1 MANGWDI
8 EDYAIN
14 PRELYA
20 KHTESEIH
28 AEYTRLRDIMNKR
41 LSRLEKYYPESK
53 YIAKWEQG
61 IPKLADYKRM
71 KNQAEARADLAYNLR
86 MLAKDVASK
95 MTTVRG
101 QQRFEKQSIG
111 TLHEHGYDFVTRENF
126 RDFYEYMN
134 EMRAIAG
141 SMAYD
146 SEQFAEFFGDMTKLA
161 EKREMSVSAVREDF
175 GKWLNEKR
183 ESAKTPKT
191 AEKYSAAD
199 GSELRKLFK
208 QYKRQTGKRGK
219 K

>member
-1 MANGWDI
+1 MANSWDI

-41 LSRLEKYYPESK
+41 LSRLKKYYPESA
-53 YIAKWEQG
+53 YVAKWEEG

-71 KNQAEARADLAYNLR
+71 KNQADARADLAYNLR
-86 MLAKDVASK
+86 MLAKDVNRK
-95 MTTVRG
+95 LTTVTG
-101 QQRFEKQSIG
+101 QKTFEKQSIG

-146 SEQFAEFFGDMTKLA
+146 SEQVAEFFGDMTKFA
-161 EKREMSVSAVREDF
+161 EKKEISVSAVREDF
-175 GKWLNEKR
+175 EKWLNEKR
-183 ESAKTPKT
+183 DSAKTVKT
-191 AEKYSAAD
+191 AEKYATTDA
-199 GSELRKLFK
+199 GELRKLFK
-208 QYKRQTGKRGK
+208 QYAKRSGK

>member
-20 KHTESEIH
+20 KHTESEIN

-41 LSRLEKYYPESK
+41 MSRLKKFYPESS
-53 YIAKWEQG
+53 YVAKWEQG
-61 IPKLADYKRM
+61 IPKLSDYKRM
-71 KNQAEARADLAYNLR
+71 KNQADARADLAYNLR

-101 QQRFEKQSIG
+101 QQHFEKQSIN

-134 EMRAIAG
+134 EMREIAG
-141 SMAYD
+141 AMAYD

-161 EKREMSVSAVREDF
+161 DKREMSVSAIRDDF
-175 GKWLNEKR
+175 EKWRYEKMD
-183 ESAKTPKT
+183 SAKTLKT
-191 AEKYSAAD
+191 AEKYATTDAA
-199 GSELRKLFK
+199 ELRKLFK
-208 QYKRQTGKRGK
+208 QYAKRAGK